1 MVMKN
6 FKLAPSILS
15 ADFSRLGEEVSEV
28 SAAGADYIHLDVMDG
43 RYVPNITFG
52 PAVIESIRP
61 YTKLP
66 LDTHLMIS
74 EPERYI
80 EEFSKAG
87 SDILTVHA
95 EASTHLHRT
104 IYQIKET
111 GCLAG
116 LAINPTTALTTIE
129 NALPYVDLVLILTV
143 NPGFGG
149 QTLIPEVLEKVRN
162 LRSLIN
168 EKGYS
173 TQIEVDGG
181 INADTASQVVQSG
194 ADILVAGSA
203 IFNKTES
210 ITLAVE
216 RLRNSV
222 SY

>member
-1 MVMKN
+1 MVMKT

-43 RYVPNITFG
+43 KYVPNITFG
-52 PAVIESIRP
+52 PVVIESIRP
-61 YTKLP
+61 YTELP

-104 IYQIKET
+104 IFQIKEA

-116 LAINPTTALTTIE
+116 VAINPTTALTTIE

-143 NPGFGG
+143 NPGVGG

-222 SY
+222 S

>member
-1 MVMKN
+1 MVVKK

-15 ADFSRLGEEVSEV
+15 ADFSRLGEEVREV

-52 PAVIESIRP
+52 PVVIESIRP

-80 EEFSKAG
+80 EDFSKAG
-87 SDILTVHA
+87 SDIITVHA

-104 IYQIKET
+104 ICQIKET

-116 LAINPTTALTTIE
+116 VAINPTTALATIE

-149 QTLIPEVLEKVRN
+149 QTLIPEVLAKVRN
-162 LRSLIN
+162 LKSLIN

-173 TQIEVDGG
+173 AQIEVDGG
-181 INADTASQVVQSG
+181 VNADTASQVVESG

-203 IFNKTES
+203 IFTKTES
-210 ITLAVE
+210 IALAVE
-216 RLRNSV
+216 RLRKSV
-222 SY
+222 Q

>member
-1 MVMKN
+1 MVMKT

-43 RYVPNITFG
+43 KYVPNITFG
-52 PAVIESIRP
+52 PVVIESIRP
-61 YTKLP
+61 YTELP

-104 IYQIKET
+104 IFQIKEA

-116 LAINPTTALTTIE
+116 VAINPTTALTTIE

-203 IFNKTES
+203 IFNKTG
-210 ITLAVE
+210 
-216 RLRNSV
+216 
-222 SY
+222 

>member
-1 MVMKN
+1 MVMKT

-43 RYVPNITFG
+43 KYVPNITFG
-52 PAVIESIRP
+52 PVVIESIRP
-61 YTKLP
+61 YTELP

-104 IYQIKET
+104 IFQIKEA

-116 LAINPTTALTTIE
+116 VAINPTTALTTIE
-129 NALPYVDLVLILTV
+129 MPYLMWTWYLFSLLIL
-143 NPGFGG
+143 
-149 QTLIPEVLEKVRN
+149 
-162 LRSLIN
+162 
-168 EKGYS
+168 
-173 TQIEVDGG
+173 
-181 INADTASQVVQSG
+181 
-194 ADILVAGSA
+194 GSED
-203 IFNKTES
+203 K
-210 ITLAVE
+210 L
-216 RLRNSV
+216 
-222 SY
+222 

>member
-1 MVMKN
+1 MVMKT

-28 SAAGADYIHLDVMDG
+28 SAAGADYIHVDVMDG
-43 RYVPNITFG
+43 KYVPNITFG
-52 PAVIESIRP
+52 PVVIESIRP
-61 YTKLP
+61 YTELP

-104 IYQIKET
+104 IFQIKEA

-116 LAINPTTALTTIE
+116 VAINPTTALTTIE

-143 NPGFGG
+143 NPVFGG

-222 SY
+222 S

>member
-1 MVMKN
+1 MVIKN

-15 ADFSRLGEEVSEV
+15 ADFSRLGEEVRDV

-52 PAVIESIRP
+52 PVVIESIRP
-61 YTKLP
+61 YTNLP

-80 EEFSKAG
+80 EDFSKAG

-104 IYQIKET
+104 ICQIKET

-116 LAINPTTALTTIE
+116 VAINPTTALSTIE

-149 QTLIPEVLEKVRN
+149 QTLIPEVLAKVRD
-162 LRSLIN
+162 LKSLIN

-181 INADTASQVVQSG
+181 INANTASQVVQSG

-210 ITLAVE
+210 IALAVE

-222 SY
+222 Q

>member
-1 MVMKN
+1 M
-6 FKLAPSILS
+6 
-15 ADFSRLGEEVSEV
+15 
-28 SAAGADYIHLDVMDG
+28 
-43 RYVPNITFG
+43 
-52 PAVIESIRP
+52 
-61 YTKLP
+61 
-66 LDTHLMIS
+66 
-74 EPERYI
+74 
-80 EEFSKAG
+80 
-87 SDILTVHA
+87 
-95 EASTHLHRT
+95 
-104 IYQIKET
+104 
-111 GCLAG
+111 
-116 LAINPTTALTTIE
+116 
-129 NALPYVDLVLILTV
+129 DLVLILTV

-216 RLRNSV
+216 RLRDSV
-222 SY
+222 S

>member
-1 MVMKN
+1 MVMKT

-43 RYVPNITFG
+43 KYVPNITFG
-52 PAVIESIRP
+52 PVVIESIRP
-61 YTKLP
+61 YTELP

-104 IYQIKET
+104 IFQIKEA

-116 LAINPTTALTTIE
+116 VAINPTTALTTIE

-222 SY
+222 S

>member
-1 MVMKN
+1 MIIKN

-15 ADFSRLGEEVSEV
+15 ADFSRLGEEVREV

-52 PAVIESIRP
+52 PVVIESIRP
-61 YTKLP
+61 YTNLP

-80 EEFSKAG
+80 EDFSKAG

-104 IYQIKET
+104 ICQIKET

-116 LAINPTTALTTIE
+116 VAINPTTALATIE

-149 QTLIPEVLEKVRN
+149 QTLIPEVLAKVRD
-162 LRSLIN
+162 LKSLIN

-210 ITLAVE
+210 IALAVE

-222 SY
+222 Q

>member
-1 MVMKN
+1 MVIKN

-15 ADFSRLGEEVSEV
+15 ADFSRLGEEVREV

-52 PAVIESIRP
+52 PVVIESIRP
-61 YTKLP
+61 YTNLP

-80 EEFSKAG
+80 EDFSKAG

-104 IYQIKET
+104 ICQIKET

-116 LAINPTTALTTIE
+116 VAINPTTALSTIE

-149 QTLIPEVLEKVRN
+149 QTLIPEVLAKVRD
-162 LRSLIN
+162 LKSLIN

-181 INADTASQVVQSG
+181 INANTASQVVQSG

-210 ITLAVE
+210 IALAVE

-222 SY
+222 Q

>member
-1 MVMKN
+1 MVVKK

-15 ADFSRLGEEVSEV
+15 ADFSRLGEEVREV

-52 PAVIESIRP
+52 PVVIESIRP

-80 EEFSKAG
+80 EDFSKAG
-87 SDILTVHA
+87 SDIITVHA

-104 IYQIKET
+104 ICQIKET

-116 LAINPTTALTTIE
+116 VAINPTTALATIE

-149 QTLIPEVLEKVRN
+149 QTLIPEVLAKVRN
-162 LRSLIN
+162 LKSLIN

-173 TQIEVDGG
+173 AQIEVDGG
-181 INADTASQVVQSG
+181 VNADTASQVVDSG

-210 ITLAVE
+210 IALAVE
-216 RLRNSV
+216 RLRKSV
-222 SY
+222 Q

>member
-1 MVMKN
+1 MVIKN

-15 ADFSRLGEEVSEV
+15 ADFSRLGEEVRDV

-52 PAVIESIRP
+52 PVVIESIRP
-61 YTKLP
+61 YTNLP

-80 EEFSKAG
+80 EDFSKAG

-116 LAINPTTALTTIE
+116 VAINPTTALSTIE

-149 QTLIPEVLEKVRN
+149 QTLIPEVLAKVRD
-162 LRSLIN
+162 LKSLIN

-210 ITLAVE
+210 IALAVE

-222 SY
+222 Q

>member
-1 MVMKN
+1 MVMKT

-43 RYVPNITFG
+43 KYVPNITFG
-52 PAVIESIRP
+52 PVVIESIRP
-61 YTKLP
+61 YTELP

-87 SDILTVHA
+87 SDILAVHA

-104 IYQIKET
+104 IYQIKEA

-116 LAINPTTALTTIE
+116 VAINPTTALTTIE

-222 SY
+222 S